1 MIECQVTHNLK
12 RVILLSNTNIKLIH
26 YSCVHFWGHR
36 CDFSILVFKH
46 FLPGDLSFE
55 SNFLNQQFPFITSV
69 DIADCSCL
77 QAEIFLYIFITIS
90 VLCVQMPMI
99 KLQSLEGEVFEIDVE
114 IARQSVTIKTMLE
127 GNQKLFYSVYRPIV
141 FIEK

>member
-1 MIECQVTHNLK
+1 MYIFGDINL
-12 RVILLSNTNIKLIH
+12 I
-26 YSCVHFWGHR
+26 FQ
-36 CDFSILVFKH
+36 ILVFKH

-55 SNFLNQQFPFITSV
+55 SNFLNFITSV

-77 QAEIFLYIFITIS
+77 QTEIFLYIFISIS

-127 GNQKLFYSVYRPIV
+127 GNQKFFYSVYRPMFLLKNENI
-141 FIEK
+141 